1 MSKGTQAV
9 KEKEAA
15 QKTGKIYRAAAAAA
29 AVFVIAIIALTVF
42 AVKAQSDKRALRD
55 QLTDAEKRLE
65 LREDAMAALEAQ
77 QNEQKTVIQELQDK
91 VEELLNIQEAEP
103 VITSDQLQE
112 QLNSV
117 RELVTKEYIYTN
129 AARTEDNKVW
139 LWGWPLPFSDASML
153 VTYDG
158 TIKAGI
164 DLDRVRIDV
173 NEDRRTI
180 TVTLPPSEIIS
191 NEIPQGSINV
201 LEVKDG
207 LFNKVTFDDYNQFI
221 STEREAMAQKV
232 IERGLLTDADA
243 EARTVIRS
251 ALNLLPGIDSYKLD
265 IK

>member
-1 MSKGTQAV
+1 MSKRTQTV
-9 KEKEAA
+9 EKEEAA
-15 QKTGKIYRAAAAAA
+15 GKMAKVYRAAAAAA
-29 AVFVIAIIALTVF
+29 AVFVIAVIALTAF
-42 AVKAQSDKRALRD
+42 AVRAQSDKQALRD

-65 LREDAMAALEAQ
+65 LREDALAALEAQ
-77 QNEQKTVIQELQDK
+77 QSEQKTIIQDLQDK
-91 VEELLNIQEAEP
+91 VEELLNIQEADP

-117 RELVTKEYIYTN
+117 RELVTREYVYTN

-139 LWGWPLPFSDASML
+139 LWGWPLPFSGSSLL

-164 DLDRVRIDV
+164 DLDRVKIDV

-180 TVTLPPSEIIS
+180 TITLPPSEIIS

-207 LFNKVTFDDYNQFI
+207 LFNKVTFDDYNEFI
-221 STEREAMAQKV
+221 SAEQEAMAQKV
-232 IERGLLTDADA
+232 TERGLLADADA

-251 ALNLLPGIDSYKLD
+251 ALNLLPGIDSYKLE
-265 IK
+265 IR